1 MLACSHLLVS
11 LPGCLPWG
19 ESRGQTL
26 NSGFPCEWPEAKY
39 WSPTLPPGVWT
50 PALELVIGAGRWTA
64 PEVYLLQQNTV
75 ILLVLWLLG
84 SRYLVNLVFQN
95 NYQPPL
101 RGYQYIH
108 DLLRLETYSLPI
120 ECGLL
125 LCFSWSFHAELCS
138 ILSGKV
144 NKSIYKILGV
154 SV

>member
-1 MLACSHLLVS
+1 MECACLLPS
-11 LPGCLPWG
+11 AGFTPWMSAMRGKPGSDTQFRFPLWVARSQILEPHTA
-19 ESRGQTL
+19 SRSVD
-26 NSGFPCEWPEAKY
+26 SG
-39 WSPTLPPGVWT
+39 
-50 PALELVIGAGRWTA
+50 IGAGRWTA

-101 RGYQYIH
+101 RGYQYMH